1 MKKIPFLVLSLL
13 AMNSYAGVF
22 DALNSYQNTLQ
33 PKPDAGTPGS
43 TTVTGSKPDVTPSA
57 TETQSSSIACNSQDQ
72 TSLPLANLTSLF
84 LEKNGALNITY
95 HGDTGKLTIT
105 SPKMISNC
113 NSMLEWTV
121 KQPTIKGQKSYAV
134 EVKFK
139 KGEKCNDATNECVY
153 SVDRAEN
160 GEFKQKDEMVFK
172 PTLKG
177 FEECLQKTGVVANGK
192 VVPGAIQ
199 NDTINESFDGLK
211 TSAPLYFLSNGMQ
224 SKQVGPKYGKEFVTK
239 NGCDH
244 YEYAHPEIKM
254 LLTTADAERQRLDSE
269 AAKLKDCKV
278 EEYGKLATFINNY
291 QEYQDQLGNVR
302 DKLILEAVKKTV
314 AALDK
319 GTAKPEDLKVIED
332 FNAYI
337 VAPKIKRAQ
346 EIYNELA
353 ELEGDAR
360 KVKEDELVKI
370 LAELAALN
378 NKPYFEKGHIQKLI
392 AAGLFKEAEDMSSLR
407 ITLQNFSRL
416 GTLEQGE
423 KQTVPVVERRIKQ
436 DKDAFAGYLK
446 IQKQEYMVKTGQ
458 ENGPSVALREQAN
471 QLRRDLQFDY
481 NREAQNLYQYQQDI
495 SPGGY
500 CYHPV
505 RVNPQKCIQE
515 RMVYIQN
522 IQTYLKKRTEETNAA
537 ATPLDEQAKKWEE
550 LEAQGRR
557 YIAAQRGE
565 AAPADVKPKVEPVV
579 PEFKMPEEQQR
590 GGYTFQWN
598 GQQQGQQQYQPQ
610 QYQQGYQQMYPQ
622 QQYSGYQPQY
632 QQQYN
637 PYGYHQQSPFMG
649 QQAYQ
654 MPNQY
659 GMHGQGGYNF
669 NWGGGGY
676 QQPQY
681 GYQQQY
687 GGYQQQM
694 PYYQQPYQAYGGYSF
709 YGRRW

>member
-22 DALNSYQNTLQ
+22 DALNSYQNSLQ

-43 TTVTGSKPDVTPSA
+43 TSVTGSKPDVTPST

-72 TSLPLANLTSLF
+72 TSLPLSNLTSLF
-84 LEKNGALNITY
+84 LEKNGALDISY
-95 HGDTGKLTIT
+95 HGDTGKLSIK

-121 KQPTIKGQKSYAV
+121 KQPTLKGQKSYAV

-139 KGEKCNDATNECVY
+139 KGDKCNDTTNECVY
-153 SVDRAEN
+153 LVDRAEN

-199 NDTINESFDGLK
+199 PDTINESFDGLK
-211 TSAPLYFLSNGMQ
+211 TSAPLLFLSNGMQ
-224 SKQVGPKYGKEFVTK
+224 SKQVGPKYGKDFVAK

-254 LLTTADAERQRLDSE
+254 LLTTEDAERQRRDQE

-291 QEYQDQLGNVR
+291 QEYQDQLGTIR
-302 DKLILEAVKKTV
+302 DNLILEAVKKAAV
-314 AALDK
+314 AIEK

-332 FNAYI
+332 FDTYI
-337 VAPKIKRAQ
+337 VKPRIKRA
-346 EIYNELA
+346 EDLYNELA

-360 KVKEDELVKI
+360 KVKEEEYVKL
-370 LAELAALN
+370 LAEISSLN
-378 NKPYFEKGHIQKLI
+378 KKPYFESSHVQKLI
-392 AAGLFKEAEDMSSLR
+392 GAGQFDKAEEMNGIKL
-407 ITLQNFSRL
+407 TLVNYSRL
-416 GTLEQGE
+416 GTQELSGKLTLPATQN
-423 KQTVPVVERRIKQ
+423 RIAA
-436 DKDAFAGYLK
+436 DKKLFSEYVKKA
-446 IQKQEYMVKTGQ
+446 KQEYMVKTGQ
-458 ENGPSVALREQAN
+458 ESGPSVALREQAN

-481 NREAQNLYQYQQDI
+481 NTQAQKLYQYQQDI

-505 RVNPQKCIQE
+505 RVNPQKCIAE
-515 RMVYIQN
+515 RMQYIQN
-522 IQTYLKKRTEETNAA
+522 IQAYLKTRTEETNAA

-565 AAPADVKPKVEPVV
+565 EAPAEVKPKVEQVV
-579 PEFKMPEEQQR
+579 PEFKMPDEQQQR
-590 GGYTFQWN
+590 GGYSFQWN
-598 GQQQGQQQYQPQ
+598 GQQQGQQQYQQQ

-622 QQYSGYQPQY
+622 QQQYGQQQY
-632 QQQYN
+632 QQSYN
-637 PYGYHQQSPFMG
+637 PYGYYGQQQPFLG

-659 GMHGQGGYNF
+659 GMYGQGGYNF

-676 QQPQY
+676 QQPQ
-681 GYQQQY
+681 QQMY
-687 GGYQQQM
+687 GGYGQQQM